1 MTTSK
6 QPKRRVHNADK
17 TKSDIKKAAVRL
29 LRTRGITKLSSRQLV
44 AELDV
49 STGALFHHFPSKN
62 HLIAAALEEIF
73 EELSLKMDC
82 LSQLIRQGQ
91 CSEIEF
97 VAELTDIIIDAV
109 FFGAMEVALIV
120 RSEPELAALVAPS
133 VEKWRNTLDT
143 FWAVTFEIPGLPSG
157 EIKTHWAMAV
167 NMLRGQALASSFGS
181 EPIERTDF
189 CNCFRKLM
197 LKDATVRPLPK

>member
-1 MTTSK
+1 MTTNN
-6 QPKRRVHNADK
+6 QPKRRVRDADK
-17 TKSDIKKAAVRL
+17 TKSDIKQAAVRL
-29 LRTRGITKLSSRQLV
+29 LRTKGITKLSSRQLV

-62 HLIAAALEEIF
+62 HLIAAVLEEIF
-73 EELSLKMDC
+73 EELSKKMDR
-82 LSQLIRQGQ
+82 LSQLIRLGR

-133 VEKWRNTLDT
+133 VAKWRATLDS
-143 FWAVTFEIPGLPSG
+143 FWEVTFEIPGQPSD
-157 EIKTHWAMAV
+157 ERKAHWAMAV

-181 EPIERTDF
+181 EPIERADF
-189 CNCFRKLM
+189 CRCFRKLM
-197 LKDATVRPLPK
+197 LKDAKVKAHPK